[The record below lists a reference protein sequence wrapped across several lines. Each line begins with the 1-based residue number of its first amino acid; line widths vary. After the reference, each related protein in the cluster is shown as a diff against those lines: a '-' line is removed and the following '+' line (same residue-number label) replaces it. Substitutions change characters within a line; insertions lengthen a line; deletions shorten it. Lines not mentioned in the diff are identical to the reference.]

1 LTGKRIVVLLA
12 TVFAIAGQSFSE
24 ASRPGAHAQ
33 ATAEPDILASVLSI
47 PSATPRGPQG
57 LLQDYEADMK
67 SITQQFSER
76 LAAIAAAVNRGEL
89 TREQGESISSEQYQL
104 AQMQFDLLSAL
115 RELLQQDL
123 ARAASAR
130 PPAPDTSVQSE
141 IVMVALPFSSLQLNP
156 SIIEYLDLSSAQ
168 VELIEKL
175 MSDERR
181 SLVPLMAQMQETREQ
196 LLNVTDQRQTKDGKE
211 VKALAAT
218 QARNLTKLIVAN
230 SQMRTKIYQLLS
242 PTQQKKLD
250 EIQRQ

>member
-1 LTGKRIVVLLA
+1 MTGKRIVVLLA

-47 PSATPRGPQG
+47 PSATPRGPQE

-130 PPAPDTSVQSE
+130 SISFLAQRNKRSWMRFNASSWAAKTFERESVGGGDREFYKDHAP
-141 IVMVALPFSSLQLNP
+141 
-156 SIIEYLDLSSAQ
+156 
-168 VELIEKL
+168 
-175 MSDERR
+175 
-181 SLVPLMAQMQETREQ
+181 
-196 LLNVTDQRQTKDGKE
+196 
-211 VKALAAT
+211 
-218 QARNLTKLIVAN
+218 
-230 SQMRTKIYQLLS
+230 
-242 PTQQKKLD
+242 
-250 EIQRQ
+250 